1 MNEKQDCKIVEDL
14 LPNYIENL
22 TNEQTNNY
30 IEQHI
35 KTCSECR
42 DKLERMKRN
51 FKVENEKRDNREVK
65 YIKKFN
71 IKFKILRNILLAI
84 VIIFMVIILRRFII
98 LSDIGNKFQ
107 QTIRNDSN
115 YYMSRVTYSKDNI
128 QVVKRYYDKGKK
140 LLMIDNYA
148 QDIKKLSHVIYVN
161 GDEKIF
167 IAGNQENNYL
177 MEFSEN
183 IERMFDIRPMTYIDE
198 NYVSNFIS
206 NLHKAITSTI
216 DEVELYGKKCYIIK
230 NNDKEDF
237 IDAETGLLIKYRS
250 IDGMQDYSYEFN
262 KVTNIEKPDLTN
274 VITSNEK

>member
-1 MNEKQDCKIVEDL
+1 MDEKQDCKIVEDL
-14 LPNYIENL
+14 LPNYIEKL

-51 FKVENEKRDNREVK
+51 FKIQNEKRDNREVK

-71 IKFKILRNILLAI
+71 IKFKILRNILIAI
-84 VIIFMVIILRRFII
+84 VIIYMAIVLRRFII
-98 LSDIGNKFQ
+98 LSDVGNKFQ

-148 QDIKKLSHVIYVN
+148 QDINKLSHVIYVN
-161 GDEKIF
+161 GDEKIY

-183 IERMFDIRPMTYIDE
+183 VERMLDIRPMTYIDE
-198 NYVSNFIS
+198 NYLSNFIL
-206 NLHKAITSTI
+206 NLYTAITSTI

-237 IDAETGLLIKYRS
+237 IDAETGLLIKYTS
-250 IDGMQDYSYEFN
+250 IGGMQDYSYEFN